1 MMFKIFSSKYY
12 PSNENTKTTRSE
24 LLSLITES
32 LPPLDNNREFSSIP
46 IINNEETS
54 LNEQDKNEIGN
65 LQVCRICYSTGD
77 LQSLIA
83 PCECSGTMGILH
95 QNCLERWLE
104 ISNTTK
110 CEICQYEYEVI
121 RYPKSLF
128 YFLRNPLHPSDIRY
142 LINDIIL
149 FIFLTII
156 ISWLIIMSI
165 SKIQITKIFFDGLS
179 YLILPF
185 SVFFIYIVWCWV
197 SFRYHI
203 QVIKEWRSVNQ
214 LIRVINKKQIQIN
227 NNQNDNNLLSRSD
240 IEQQYSLLYT
250 LNRDNSYNLTSQNQE
265 NILPDVRIVK

>member
-1 MMFKIFSSKYY
+1 MIFKIFSSKYY
-12 PSNENTKTTRSE
+12 PSNENTKTRSE
-24 LLSLITES
+24 LVSLITES
-32 LPPLDNNREFSSIP
+32 LPLDNNGEFSSIP
-46 IINNEETS
+46 IINNEENS
-54 LNEQDKNEIGN
+54 LNEQDKNETGN

-83 PCECSGTMGILH
+83 PCQCSGTMGILH

-110 CEICQYEYEVI
+110 CEICQHEYEVI

-149 FIFLTII
+149 FIFLTTI

-179 YLILPF
+179 YFILPF

-203 QVIKEWRSVNQ
+203 QIIKEWRSVNQ
-214 LIRVINKKQIQIN
+214 LIRVINKKEIHYN
-227 NNQNDNNLLSRSD
+227 NENNHSLLSRST
-240 IEQQYSLLYT
+240 IEQQYSLLSTFNY
-250 LNRDNSYNLTSQNQE
+250 DNSHNLTSQNQDD
-265 NILPDVRIVK
+265 IVPDIRIVK